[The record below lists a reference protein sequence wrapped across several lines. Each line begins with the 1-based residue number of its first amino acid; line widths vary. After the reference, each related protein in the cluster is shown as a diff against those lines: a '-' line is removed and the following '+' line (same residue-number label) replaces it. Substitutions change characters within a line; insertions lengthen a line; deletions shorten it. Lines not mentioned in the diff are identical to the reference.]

1 MDEATAAAAVICCC
15 WLFLCCWTAMRQGTR
30 RLCTAAWVLA
40 AAIREA
46 APVVGKLGEVVAAE
60 VNGMP
65 ADVRD
70 GHQRNYPQFIF
81 QLIANRVRCA
91 ILEAGSLADKKTY
104 ENFEGLFVHTHFPI
118 YPKN

>member
-1 MDEATAAAAVICCC
+1 M
-15 WLFLCCWTAMRQGTR
+15 
-30 RLCTAAWVLA
+30 LCTAAWVLA

-70 GHQRNYPQFIF
+70 GH
-81 QLIANRVRCA
+81 
-91 ILEAGSLADKKTY
+91 
-104 ENFEGLFVHTHFPI
+104 
-118 YPKN
+118 